1 VTGRRRP
8 AVAEPVEAPSAPVA
22 EPASP
27 VAEPPVPVAEPVEA
41 PSAAVAEPVE
51 APVSLADR
59 IDAGYRELSP
69 QEQRA
74 ADFLRDHLADLAVYN
89 ATEVAR
95 LSGVSKA
102 TLSRLYRRLGFEG
115 AEEVR
120 DHVRALRATG
130 APLATGTPTDNDA
143 HVEKEL
149 ANLRAALRG
158 FDPVPAARLIAGARR
173 VLVIGFRTSYPMALH
188 LRQQLAQARHG
199 VDLAP
204 LPGQSLGEELAS
216 LEAAD
221 VVVLVGFRRRPEGFA
236 RVLGLVAA
244 SPARSVLL
252 TDATGLDA
260 DVVVRCPVDSVTA
273 FDSYAAVASVIALL
287 AAAVLGEALGSGRAR
302 IAAIGEAYRE
312 LGELEG

>member
-1 VTGRRRP
+1 VTEPRAVPHSP
-8 AVAEPVEAPSAPVA
+8 A
-22 EPASP
+22 
-27 VAEPPVPVAEPVEA
+27 PVAEPVEA
-41 PSAAVAEPVE
+41 PAPPVAEPVE
-51 APVSLADR
+51 APPREAPPVSLADR

-130 APLATGTPTDNDA
+130 TPLATGTPTDHHA

-149 ANLRAALRG
+149 ANLRAALSG
-158 FDPVPAARLIAGARR
+158 FDPLPAARLIAGARR

-199 VDLAP
+199 VELAP
-204 LPGQSLGEELAS
+204 LPGQSLGEELAA
-216 LEAAD
+216 LEAPD

-236 RVLGLVAA
+236 RVLNLVAA

-252 TDATGLDA
+252 TDAADLDA
-260 DVVVRCPVDSVTA
+260 DVVVRCPVDSATA

-302 IAAIGEAYRE
+302 IAAIGDTYRH